1 MGKSKKRSRASAA
14 RLNPLAGRTAA
25 NRSLVKKLDPLLSQL
40 SNGTP
45 NEKAMALASI
55 SVICEDPTA
64 RSELLRQKL
73 VHVVLSQLIN
83 DENTDIVV
91 ESFGLLRNLSLEE
104 GYDVSTNLWRSG
116 IWSNIVKG
124 FQQLQQSLPKCEE
137 APLESRRSLFD
148 YADNL
153 LSLVVALANG
163 SDAIL
168 AQVLKEDKLQ
178 TIFQVIHSFLQYGLD
193 KLPLV
198 LLNTILDL
206 LYDFSSESFEFI
218 EYVMQ
223 DQELAAFVQ
232 NLDQSSR
239 GNELTKVLVQGISL
253 QFADM
258 DMSYEKADSIIH
270 NVCSSVQH
278 INWQELQV
286 DVEPLND
293 QEMVNQEPNLVAQKI
308 KDYTSKRSASLMKL
322 QSIEIAVDLLTATTE
337 MVASLYEETQKKL
350 PESLSETLTKFI
362 PPILTNL
369 QPHLTSRILISW
381 NNLLWLYITLGVN
394 FFQLSDEL
402 SSNLWQFI
410 SSLPQ
415 DDQVDIQLGKWSV
428 VWVLLKTIALQQDSN
443 HWLTG
448 FQLQNNVQ
456 FVQNVISVYNKWLE
470 SNNVELCEK
479 LIGVLSTLASF
490 QGQIEINR
498 IVGQFILE
506 QLVSERTPPLLL
518 VDLTSSLFEIYADA
532 SFDYD
537 EPVYVKD
544 GFQSII
550 TSKVV
555 PHLRQT
561 FKLVDRNKDAL
572 LKERCTECFNILD
585 SFIHYKQNERE

>member
-14 RLNPLAGRTAA
+14 RLNPLAGRTTA
-25 NRSLVKKLDPLLSQL
+25 NKGLVKKLDPLLSQL
-40 SNGTP
+40 TNGTP

-55 SVICEDPTA
+55 SVICEDPVA

-83 DENTDIVV
+83 DDNTDIVV
-91 ESFGLLRNLSLEE
+91 EAFGLLRNLSLEE
-104 GYDVSTNLWRSG
+104 GYDVSTNLWRWG
-116 IWSNIVKG
+116 IWSGIVKG
-124 FQQLQQSLPKCEE
+124 FEQLKQSLPKCDD

-168 AQVLKEDKLQ
+168 VQVLNEDKLQ
-178 TIFQVIHSFLQYGLD
+178 TIFQVIHAFLQYGID
-193 KLPLV
+193 KLPLA
-198 LLNTILDL
+198 LLNTVLDL

-218 EYVMQ
+218 EHVLQ

-239 GNELTKVLVQGISL
+239 GNELTKVLVQGINL

-278 INWQELQV
+278 INWQELQINT
-286 DVEPLND
+286 EPLNE
-293 QEMVNQEPNLVAQKI
+293 QEMVNQEPSHVAQKI
-308 KDYTSKRSASLMKL
+308 KDYTSKRSESLMKL
-322 QSIEIAVDLLTATTE
+322 QSIEIAVDLLTASTE
-337 MVASLYEETQKKL
+337 MVASLYEETQRKL
-350 PESLSETLTKFI
+350 PESLLKTLTEFI
-362 PPILTNL
+362 PPVLANL

-410 SSLPQ
+410 NSLPQ
-415 DDQVDIQLGKWSV
+415 DDQIDIQLGKWSV
-428 VWVLLKTIALQQDSN
+428 VWVLLKTISLQQDAN
-443 HWLTG
+443 QWLNG
-448 FQLQNNVQ
+448 FQLHNNAQ
-456 FVQNVISVYNKWLE
+456 FVQNVISTYSKWLE
-470 SNNVELCEK
+470 NNNVELCEK
-479 LIGVLSTLASF
+479 LLGVLGTLASF
-490 QGQIEINR
+490 QGQVEINR
-498 IVGQFILE
+498 LIGQFILE
-506 QLVSERTPPLLL
+506 QLVLDRTPPLLL

-537 EPVYVKD
+537 EPVYVKY
-544 GFQSII
+544 GFQEII
-550 TSKVV
+550 KSKVV
-555 PHLRQT
+555 PKLRQA
-561 FKLVDRNKDAL
+561 FKLVDRNKDAV
-572 LKERCTECFNILD
+572 LKDRCTESFNILD
-585 SFIHYKQNERE
+585 SFIHYKQSERQ

>member
-14 RLNPLAGRTAA
+14 RLNPLAGRTTA
-25 NRSLVKKLDPLLSQL
+25 NRALVKKLDPLLAQL
-40 SNGTP
+40 TNGTP
-45 NEKAMALASI
+45 NERAIALSSI
-55 SVICEDPTA
+55 SVICEDPVA
-64 RSELLRQKL
+64 RAELLKQRL

-91 ESFGLLRNLSLEE
+91 EAFGLLRNLALEE

-116 IWSNIVKG
+116 IWSGILRG
-124 FQQLQQSLPKCEE
+124 FEQVEQSLPKCGD
-137 APLESRRSLFD
+137 APVESRRSLFD

-168 AQVLKEDKLQ
+168 AQVLNEDKLQ
-178 TIFQVIHSFLQYGLD
+178 IIFQVVNAFLQYGMD
-193 KLPLV
+193 KIPLA
-198 LLNTILDL
+198 LLNTVLDL

-218 EYVMQ
+218 EYVLQ
-223 DQELAAFVQ
+223 DQQLAGFVQ
-232 NLDQSSR
+232 TLDQSSR
-239 GNELTKVLVQGISL
+239 GNELTKVLVQGINL

-258 DMSYEKADSIIH
+258 DMSYEKVDSIIH

-278 INWQELQV
+278 INWQELQINM
-286 DVEPLND
+286 EPLNER
-293 QEMVNQEPNLVAQKI
+293 EMLNQEPNYVVHRI
-308 KDYTSKRSASLMKL
+308 KDYTSKRSESLMKL
-322 QSIEIAVDLLTATTE
+322 QSIEIAVDLLTASTE
-337 MVASLYEETQKKL
+337 MVASLYEETQRKL
-350 PESLSETLTKFI
+350 PDSLSKTLTEFI
-362 PPILTNL
+362 PPVLTNL

-402 SSNLWQFI
+402 SSNLWQFVN
-410 SSLPQ
+410 SLSQ
-415 DDQVDIQLGKWSV
+415 DDQIDIQLGKWSV
-428 VWVLLKTIALQQDSN
+428 IWVFLKTISLQQNTD
-443 HWLTG
+443 HWLNG
-448 FQLQNNVQ
+448 FQLQNNFQ
-456 FVQNVISVYNKWLE
+456 FVQNVIQSYSKSLE
-470 SNNVELCEK
+470 NDNVELCEK
-479 LIGVLSTLASF
+479 LVGVLTALASF

-498 IVGQFILE
+498 IIGQFILE
-506 QLVSERTPPLLL
+506 QLVSDRTSPLLL

-544 GFQSII
+544 GFQEII
-550 TSKVV
+550 RLKVI
-555 PHLRQT
+555 PKLRQS

-585 SFIHYKQNERE
+585 SFVHYKQNERQ